1 MTRREKSITSP
12 RKRKRAPA
20 LIAPPAK
27 IDALIRLVN
36 LLPKYLRQE
45 STDPQPAPALVH
57 GRTHV
62 LEFWDYKT
70 DEDILHRVWYFYV
83 LSDALPLEL
92 QAFILHDDDGRYIKH
107 STSLVPLFDPE
118 HLQPYRNINLI
129 VASEIDLQTI
139 VKAAKARIN
148 IEEIEVEARTT
159 AKPLYPE
166 DRFDYEVGESKFMS
180 SGLLNLVN
188 RARQR
193 LLFVLAAE
201 EVLNALSASD
211 TQERLNRARYVDQSG
226 ATRGHLY
233 VKDGEVKLSPP
244 VLFSFVV
251 GIDAAGVRK
260 CKVCENYFWAG
271 RKDKRLCSA
280 KCDATNRKRNER
292 DRYRTT
298 GKWKRFLRV
307 KTATPAGKALGGR
320 SKVVTSI

>member
-1 MTRREKSITSP
+1 MTRRAKSITSP
-12 RKRKRAPA
+12 RKRTRTPA
-20 LIAPPAK
+20 LITPPAK

-45 STDPQPAPALVH
+45 STDPKPPPALVH
-57 GRTHV
+57 GKTHV

-92 QAFILHDDDGRYIKH
+92 QAFILHDDDGRYIQH
-107 STSLVPLFDPE
+107 STSLVPLFDSE
-118 HLQPYRNINLI
+118 HLQPYTNINLI
-129 VASEIDLQTI
+129 VASELNLESII
-139 VKAAKARIN
+139 KAAKERITV
-148 IEEIEVEARTT
+148 ETDEAEAR
-159 AKPLYPE
+159 AKVEPVFH
-166 DRFDYEVGESKFMS
+166 DRFDYEVGESKFIS

-201 EVLNALSASD
+201 EVLNALSGPD

-251 GIDAAGVRK
+251 GIDAARVRK

-271 RKDKRLCSA
+271 RKDKQLCSV

-292 DRYRTT
+292 DRYRKT
-298 GKWKRFLRV
+298 GKWKRFLRE
-307 KTATPAGKALGGR
+307 KTATR
-320 SKVVTSI
+320 SV

>member
-1 MTRREKSITSP
+1 MTRREKSITGS
-12 RKRKRAPA
+12 RKRKRSPA

-36 LLPKYLRQE
+36 LLPKYLRQQ
-45 STDPQPAPALVH
+45 STDPKPPAELVH

-62 LEFWDYKT
+62 LEFWEYKT

-107 STSLVPLFDPE
+107 STSLVPLFDPD
-118 HLQPYRNINLI
+118 HLQPYTNIKLI
-129 VASEIDLQTI
+129 VASEPDLQSI
-139 VKAAKARIN
+139 VKVAKERISV
-148 IEEIEVEARTT
+148 ESAETEARV
-159 AKPLYPE
+159 KVPPVFD
-166 DRFDYEVGESKFMS
+166 DRFDYEVSESKFMS

-201 EVLNALSASD
+201 EVLNALSGPD
-211 TQERLNRARYVDQSG
+211 TQERLNRARYIDQSG

-251 GIDAAGVRK
+251 GVDATRVRK
-260 CKVCENYFWAG
+260 CKVCEDYFWAG
-271 RKDKRLCSA
+271 RKDKQLCSD

-292 DRYRTT
+292 ERYRKT
-298 GKWKRFLRV
+298 GKWKRYPREE
-307 KTATPAGKALGGR
+307 TATLAGKSLGERNEDAR
-320 SKVVTSI
+320 SI

>member
-1 MTRREKSITSP
+1 MTRREKSITGS
-12 RKRKRAPA
+12 RKRKRSPA

-36 LLPKYLRQE
+36 LLPKYLRQQ
-45 STDPQPAPALVH
+45 STDPKPPQALVH

-70 DEDILHRVWYFYV
+70 DEDMLHRVWYFYV

-92 QAFILHDDDGRYIKH
+92 QAFVLHDDDGRYIQT
-107 STSLVPLFDPE
+107 STSPAPLFDPE
-118 HLQPYRNINLI
+118 HLQPYTNINLI
-129 VASEIDLQTI
+129 VASELNLQSI
-139 VKAAKARIN
+139 IEAAKERISV
-148 IEEIEVEARTT
+148 ESSEVEAR
-159 AKPLYPE
+159 AKQVERVYHF
-166 DRFDYEVGESKFMS
+166 RSDYQVGESKFVS

-201 EVLNALSASD
+201 EVLNALSGLD

-251 GIDAAGVRK
+251 DIDATRVRK

-271 RKDKRLCSA
+271 RKDKQFCSE

-292 DRYRTT
+292 DRYRKN
-298 GKWKRFLRV
+298 GKWKRYLRE
-307 KTATPAGKALGGR
+307 KTATLAGKSLLER
-320 SKVVTSI
+320 TKLLTSI

>member
-1 MTRREKSITSP
+1 VTRRETSITGS
-12 RKRKRAPA
+12 RKGKRSPA

-27 IDALIRLVN
+27 ISALLRLVN
-36 LLPKYLRQE
+36 LLPKYLRQQ
-45 STDPQPAPALVH
+45 STDPKPPPALVH
-57 GRTHV
+57 GRMHV
-62 LEFWDYKT
+62 LEYWDYKT

-92 QAFILHDDDGRYIKH
+92 QAFILHDDDGRCVEY
-107 STSLVPLFDPE
+107 STSLVPFFDPE
-118 HLQPYRNINLI
+118 HLQPYTNINLT
-129 VASEIDLQTI
+129 VASELDLQSI
-139 VKAAKARIN
+139 VKAAKARISV
-148 IEEIEVEARTT
+148 EETEVESRAEVE
-159 AKPLYPE
+159 PVFH

-201 EVLNALSASD
+201 EVLNALSGPD

-251 GIDAAGVRK
+251 GVDATRVRK

-271 RKDKRLCSA
+271 RKDKQLCSE

-292 DRYRTT
+292 DRYRKT
-298 GKWKRFLRV
+298 GKWKRYLRE
-307 KTATPAGKALGGR
+307 KTPTVSGKPLGAR
-320 SKVVTSI
+320 SKGARSI